1 MLNWLRSNWFLLTA
15 ASVAALYQLLRFS
28 LALSACSDASV
39 YPGGRS
45 LGEYAAQ
52 NGPNYTAIEA
62 DAAVLAAIAGVLLV
76 AVTLGLW
83 RATNSLATS
92 TEDLAKGAAS
102 QTAAM
107 EKATDLA
114 VEQHGLAE
122 KQFALAADQH
132 GLAQRSHGLQRLEF
146 FTKYK
151 PKLEIRFVQL
161 VRSNPSIPERRK
173 YVEFSVINIGET
185 AATITGSNV
194 RLDWFYLDD
203 VPNPDAVGGVD
214 LIFHE
219 RLAIGGRQR
228 RDINVTSEN
237 SFSEGFSEVPDSRL
251 SQAQLIL
258 LGWIVYYDD
267 RGPDL
272 GDPRT
277 TYFCRAYDPGT
288 DRFAPIPE
296 LADWEFTH

>member
-132 GLAQRSHGLQRLEF
+132 GLAQR
-146 FTKYK
+146 
-151 PKLEIRFVQL
+151 
-161 VRSNPSIPERRK
+161 
-173 YVEFSVINIGET
+173 
-185 AATITGSNV
+185 
-194 RLDWFYLDD
+194 
-203 VPNPDAVGGVD
+203 
-214 LIFHE
+214 
-219 RLAIGGRQR
+219 
-228 RDINVTSEN
+228 
-237 SFSEGFSEVPDSRL
+237 
-251 SQAQLIL
+251 
-258 LGWIVYYDD
+258 
-267 RGPDL
+267 
-272 GDPRT
+272 
-277 TYFCRAYDPGT
+277 
-288 DRFAPIPE
+288 
-296 LADWEFTH
+296 